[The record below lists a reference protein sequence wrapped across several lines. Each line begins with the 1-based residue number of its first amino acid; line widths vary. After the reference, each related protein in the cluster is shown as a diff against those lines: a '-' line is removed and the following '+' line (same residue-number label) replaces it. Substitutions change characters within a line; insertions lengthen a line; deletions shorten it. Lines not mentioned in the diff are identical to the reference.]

1 MMDGRSAFERQ
12 LAREISQMAGPEPT
26 VDTMS
31 VVRSVATGASGS
43 PWAVSIR
50 RFRGD
55 APVAPRK
62 GGFSMFSAVKFVA
75 AAAAIVALFAGY
87 LLSGTLTTQQGE
99 EAAPA
104 AVSASPSPSVTY
116 ESPKSVTGELDAGR
130 TIRASTIT
138 QGVDRKMNR
147 GHRYET
153 TLEMDDPRLA
163 GTMYVVRNRDDIGER
178 YQHHDGEVWTGTLDL
193 VNEDGSWNGTVR
205 GYTSMNPA
213 TLHWHMELTGAGEHE
228 GLSALLEAEGPYG
241 RWDVEGFVFPG
252 VLPEYPDPVDV
263 PAE

>member
-1 MMDGRSAFERQ
+1 MMDGRSAFEQQ

-31 VVRSVATGASGS
+31 VVRSAATGASGS
-43 PWAVSIR
+43 RWAVTIR

-55 APVAPRK
+55 AAVAPRK

-75 AAAAIVALFAGY
+75 AAAIVALFGGF

-99 EAAPA
+99 EIAPA
-104 AVSASPSPSVTY
+104 AVSASPSPSVIY
-116 ESPKSVTGELDAGR
+116 ESPKSVTGEMDAGQ
-130 TIRASTIT
+130 TFQASTIT

-147 GHRYET
+147 GSGYEA
-153 TLEMDDPRLA
+153 TLAMDDSRLT

-178 YQHHDGEVWTGTLDL
+178 YQHHDGEVWTGTLEL
-193 VNEDGSWNGTVR
+193 VNEDGSWIGTVR

-213 TLHWHMELTGAGEHE
+213 TLHWHMELTGTGEHE
-228 GLSALLEAEGPYG
+228 GLSVLLEAEGPYG

-252 VLPEYPDPVDV
+252 VLPEYPDPVEV